1 MVKDDSQECGWRTV
15 EYTPLERVSSSSSVD
30 IIAQE
35 LGVQKESQDKLVEKL
50 DTLEARTKL
59 EQVQSEIAI

>member
-30 IIAQE
+30 TIAQE
-35 LGVQKESQDKLVEKL
+35 IDVKNKSEDKLAEKM
-50 DTLEARTKL
+50 DTLEVRTKL